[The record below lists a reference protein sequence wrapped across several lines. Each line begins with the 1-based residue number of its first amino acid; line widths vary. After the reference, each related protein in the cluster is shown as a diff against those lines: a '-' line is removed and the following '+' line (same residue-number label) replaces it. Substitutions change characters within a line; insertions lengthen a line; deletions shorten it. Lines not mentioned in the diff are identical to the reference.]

1 MVGYLLDLSL
11 LSPHYMCYTIFC
23 IIVVLSMYSLLLQNQ
38 RGKKMQLEGQQ
49 FGQYRFMRLLRTGG
63 MSEVYL
69 ADDERLHR
77 RVAIKVIWTDTSRY
91 ADPDEAK
98 EAARLF
104 LREAQAIAQLD
115 HMYIL
120 PVYDSGEESIHGI
133 SFMYMVMPFRHEGSF
148 TDWLRKRGKSR
159 LLSPWD
165 IEPIVKQASSALQ
178 HAHDH
183 QIIHQDVKPSNFLI
197 HGNAEYPNQLN
208 LQLADFG
215 VAKFMTTTSES
226 QTIRGT
232 PTYMAPEQW
241 NGHPIAATDQYALAV
256 MTYEL
261 LIGRPPFVGHNQ
273 HQMWHQHCHVSPLP
287 PSAINSNIPEDL
299 DAVLLRALA
308 KDPQDRFLSISE
320 FAHAFG
326 EALHNSLNIHQ
337 TLTISPLEAH
347 VGTRR
352 LVMLPDGRQLAVNVP
367 AGTHHGQVL
376 RFEELGRNSSRG
388 GPVGALI
395 ITIVVNKVGELVAL
409 SNITTVEGTLP
420 AFNNIDS
427 TMPVTHQERLSK
439 GKGILLVSLAL
450 ILIVGGVL
458 SIIYSTWTSW
468 QNSLT
473 ITATATAKAAS
484 VISNN
489 TAIARNNM
497 TSIAHTNATATG
509 QANATTT
516 TQIANLTATGQA
528 NATTTTQIANLTATA
543 QANVTA
549 TQIVN
554 ANATATRQSEI
565 TMYTTAIAGTPAIDD
580 PLQDNSNNNNWD
592 TTYIKDYG
600 GCTFAGGAYHSIVKK
615 GSFSPCFAQATH
627 FSNFSYEIQMTILKG
642 DRGGIAFRANK
653 ANGAFYYFHI
663 SVSGSFALDIYNNNF
678 YMHTIATGFSPAINT
693 GLNQANLITVVAVDN
708 MLNLYINMQKVAS
721 VSDTTYNSGQIG
733 VVAENT
739 GDPTDVVF
747 SNAKVWTK

>member
-1 MVGYLLDLSL
+1 
-11 LSPHYMCYTIFC
+11 MC
-23 IIVVLSMYSLLLQNQ
+23 SLLLQNQ
-38 RGKKMQLEGQQ
+38 RGKKMRLEGQQ
-49 FGQYRFMRLLRTGG
+49 FGQYRFLRLLRTGG

-77 RVAIKVIWTDTSRY
+77 RVAIKVIWTDTSHY

-115 HMYIL
+115 HMHIL
-120 PVYDSGEESIHGI
+120 PVYDSGEESSDGI
-133 SFMYMVMPFRHEGSF
+133 SFMYMVMPFRHKGSF
-148 TDWLRKRGKSR
+148 SEWLRKRAKTR

-165 IEPIVKQASSALQ
+165 IEHIVKQAASALQ
-178 HAHDH
+178 HAHNN

-197 HGNAEYPNQLN
+197 HGDAEYSNQLN

-256 MTYEL
+256 MVYEL
-261 LIGRPPFVGHNQ
+261 LTGRPPFMGHNQ
-273 HQMWHQHCHVSPLP
+273 QQMWHQHCHTSPLP
-287 PSAINSNIPEDL
+287 PSTINSNIPEDL

-308 KDPQDRFLSISE
+308 KDPQDRFPSISA
-320 FAHAFG
+320 FAQAFS
-326 EALHNSLNIHQ
+326 EALLNSLNIHQ

-352 LVMLPDGRQLAVNVP
+352 LVMLPDGQQLPVNVP

-376 RFEELGRNSSRG
+376 RFERQRGNSSHG

-395 ITIVVNKVGELVAL
+395 ITIAINEVGELVAL

-420 AFNNIDS
+420 AFS
-427 TMPVTHQERLSK
+427 TIGATVPVTHQERLSK
-439 GKGILLVSLAL
+439 GTVILLVSLAL
-450 ILIVGGVL
+450 LLIIGGGL
-458 SIIYSTWTSW
+458 SIAYSTWTSW

-473 ITATATAKAAS
+473 ITATATAKAAT
-484 VISNN
+484 VRSNN
-489 TAIARNNM
+489 TTIARNNM
-497 TSIAHTNATATG
+497 TSIAHTNATATA
-509 QANATTT
+509 QANATATR
-516 TQIANLTATGQA
+516 IAN
-528 NATTTTQIANLTATA
+528 ITATA
-543 QANVTA
+543 QANATA
-549 TQIVN
+549 TQIAN
-554 ANATATRQSEI
+554 ITATAQANAIATHQSEI
-565 TMYTTAIAGTPAIDD
+565 TLYTTAIAGTPAIDD
-580 PLQDNSNNNNWD
+580 PLQDNSNNYNWD
-592 TTYIKDYG
+592 TNYIPGYG
-600 GCTFAGGAYHSIVKK
+600 GCRFAEGAYHSIVQK
-615 GSFSPCFAQATH
+615 GSFSACFAKATN
-627 FSNFSYEIQMTILKG
+627 FSNFSYEIQMTIIQG
-642 DRGGIAFRANK
+642 DQGGIAFRADG

-663 SVSGSFALDIYNNNF
+663 NVVSGSFALDIYKNNF
-678 YMHTIATGFSPAINT
+678 FMHTIATGSSSAIKT

-708 MLNLYINMQKVAS
+708 VLNLYVNMQKVAS
-721 VSDTTYNSGQIG
+721 VSDATYNSGQIG

-739 GDPTDVVF
+739 GGPTEVVF